1 MNKKATIVGTLS
13 TLFTLSAILLNAPY
27 LNPSFAQEGPPGEAG
42 VTDESEPDFSPL
54 NMTGP
59 ETATE
64 FEEIAGSDAAILA
77 NDTDI
82 SNPNNTMLDATDVN
96 IREDCMQVPGNTA
109 EDCP

>member
-1 MNKKATIVGTLS
+1 MNKKATIVGIMS
-13 TLFTLSAILLNAPY
+13 TLFILSAILMNTSHSNVAL
-27 LNPSFAQEGPPGEAG
+27 AQEGPPGEAG
-42 VTDESEPDFSPL
+42 VTDEPEPYFPPL
-54 NMTGP
+54 NTTGP

-77 NDTDI
+77 NDTAI
-82 SNPNNTMLDATDVN
+82 SNPNNTALDATGIN